1 MINTVLDDMATTL
14 KKLLPWLDN
23 AYGKAYTLVSS
34 DNYLYPAAHVAGN
47 EYISLLPNDMLGNY
61 LFFELEDPST
71 IVPLSQIRSTTKFRV
86 NLVVWFN
93 LENIYGIIE
102 DKILSDDIKED
113 IIQALASRFYSN
125 AFISISEIYENAEN
139 IFKRYSLKQVD
150 TQFLMLPYY
159 GFKFVLDIIER
170 KVC

>member
-1 MINTVLDDMATTL
+1 MINTVLDDMAITL

-34 DNYLYPAAHVAGN
+34 DNYLYPAAHVVGN
-47 EYISLLPNDMLGNY
+47 EYISLLPNDVLGNY

-71 IVPLSQIRSTTKFRV
+71 IVSLSQIRSTTKFRA

-102 DKILSDDIKED
+102 DKILSDDVKED
-113 IIQALASRFYSN
+113 IIQALAPRFYSN